1 MEFVNDS
8 DDWVYCAD
16 WIAADADVR
25 RCRRLA
31 AEQYLADKV
40 AKDLMTTRWYL
51 IQSRDFG
58 NSERYLL
65 EMSPAEANLYDRDRF
80 MLADYGCGPMGRDF
94 AEAGLKDPLT
104 MCGNSVM
111 SYVTDEELSTEATLC
126 KCDHK
131 CNRIAICDTGFCG
144 HCGTHELRTDCHLLD
159 FPFCCTCD
167 NVDCCQ
173 LSPPSE
179 GACTD
184 LTGHHWVDSTDRCSQ
199 LDCRASFCVAY
210 RCGAELGCICML
222 TQTLQQCE

>member
-1 MEFVNDS
+1 MECTNDS
-8 DDWVYCAD
+8 DDWVYGPD
-16 WIAADADVR
+16 WITADADVR

-40 AKDLMTTRWYL
+40 AEDLMTNRWYL
-51 IQSRDFG
+51 IQSKDFG

-65 EMSPAEANLYDRDRF
+65 EMTPAKANLYDRDQF
-80 MLADYGCGPMGRDF
+80 MLADYGCGSMGRDF
-94 AEAGLKDPLT
+94 AEAGLNNPLT

-111 SYVTDEELSTEATLC
+111 SYVTDEELSAEATLC

-167 NVDCCQ
+167 NVGCCESS
-173 LSPPSE
+173 LPSPPPSPPSE
-179 GACTD
+179 DPCTELD
-184 LTGHHWVDSTDRCSQ
+184 GHYWSVSSSSRCRQ
-199 LDCRASFCVAY
+199 IYCRASFCVAY
-210 RCGAELGCICML
+210 RCNKVLMCIC
-222 TQTLQQCE
+222 T